1 MTDDAR
7 TFWSA
12 AEIDRIAVEE
22 GLRDP
27 ALADSRFVT
36 SGIHC
41 YPAMSRAAL
50 VEGLRMLY
58 SAPDDPG
65 EFRRK
70 G

>member
-1 MTDDAR
+1 MTGDAR
-7 TFWSA
+7 TFWSE

-27 ALADSRFVT
+27 ALGCSTVTT

-50 VEGLRMLY
+50 VDGLRMLY
-58 SAPDDPG
+58 SVPDDSG